1 MKILVTGGAGFI
13 GSHIIEH
20 FNADSDAEI
29 LVLDNLSTGNP
40 ANLEPFRCRFV
51 EGSIEDTDMVMEC
64 CKGVDYI
71 FHMAAMVSV
80 PESMDHPDRCV
91 AINVTGTLNVLK
103 AAAENGV
110 KKEMFSSSCSVYGE
124 PETMPISEAT
134 PTDPMSPYALSK
146 LDGEYYM
153 KMLSNVWGIEC
164 GVMRYFNVYGPRQNP
179 KSQYAA
185 AIPIFV
191 TRALKGDDILI
202 YGDGTQTRDFVFVKD
217 VVGANVHMMT
227 HGRGPFNVGTG
238 VSISIQELAE
248 TIVRETGS
256 SSKIINVDPRP
267 GEVLHSCSD
276 PSQIN
281 ADGFVAKTNLA
292 DGLRQTIESMETG
305 R

>member
-13 GSHIIEH
+13 GSHIVEH
-20 FNADSDAEI
+20 FNANGETEI
-29 LVLDNLSTGNP
+29 VVLDNLSTSDGT
-40 ANLEPFRCRFV
+40 NLTPFDCTFI
-51 EGSIEDTDMVMEC
+51 EGSIEDMDVVMEC

-91 AINVTGTLNVLK
+91 ATNVTGTLNVLK

-110 KKEMFSSSCSVYGE
+110 KKVMFSSSCSVYGD
-124 PETMPISEAT
+124 PEVSPVSEST

-153 KMLSNVWGIEC
+153 RMLSDVWGIEC

-191 TRALKGDDILI
+191 TRALRGDDILI

-227 HGRGPFNVGTG
+227 HGAGPFNVGTG
-238 VSISIQELAE
+238 DSISIQELAE

-256 SSKIINVDPRP
+256 SSTIINVDPRP
-267 GEVLHSCSD
+267 GEVMHSCSD
-276 PSQIN
+276 PSRIN
-281 ADGFVAKTNLA
+281 ADGFVARTTLA
-292 DGLRQTIESMETG
+292 EGLRQTIESMA
-305 R
+305 

>member
-13 GSHIIEH
+13 GSHIVEY
-20 FNADSDAEI
+20 FQSDSETEI
-29 LVLDNLSTGNP
+29 VVLDNLSTGNK
-40 ANLEPFRCRFV
+40 ANLDPFRCRLI
-51 EGSIEDTDMVMEC
+51 EGSIENMDVLMEC
-64 CKGVDYI
+64 FRDVDYI

-80 PESMDHPDRCV
+80 VESVDHPERCV
-91 AINVTGTLNVLK
+91 AANVTGTLNVLK

-110 KKEMFSSSCSVYGE
+110 KKVMFSSSCSVYGE

-153 KMLSNVWGIEC
+153 RMLSDVWGIEC

-191 TRALKGDDILI
+191 TRALRGDDILI

-227 HGRGPFNVGTG
+227 HGTGPFNVGTG

-248 TIVRETGS
+248 TIVHETGS
-256 SSKIINVDPRP
+256 TSKIINVDPRP
-267 GEVLHSCSD
+267 GEVMHSCAD
-276 PSQIN
+276 PGRIN
-281 ADGFVAKTNLA
+281 ADGFAAQVSLA
-292 DGLRQTIESMETG
+292 EGLRQTIASMRG
-305 R
+305 